1 MRPCRVY
8 VTGSV
13 LRMSMCTLVDQEL
26 LCGVG
31 LIDVPASNIAL
42 SPDGK
47 TAYTTFVS
55 GPRFGLLPVKK
66 QDVQNASALAT
77 ARLRGPGLRGPGY
90 LKLVHVCPIVSDYTI
105 ACGPPTGSNFDF
117 PADIAISPDGKTAYV
132 INLYGNETGSVTVC
146 EIQGLNLNCSQPTGI
161 GSLFYPTSIAL
172 SPNGSIAYVLN
183 AANGLITACKVSG
196 DVFENCQAN
205 DINSGGVYGI
215 ALSPD
220 GMTMYVSTTN
230 SSLGGITICNVSDY
244 MVGPCTSE
252 LNPDGVFNN
261 PGFISLSKDGSQLFA
276 AESGK
281 RFAHAASPSS
291 GRVVSCLVDGETLLS
306 CSNSTIIYAGRDV
319 VGVAAY

>member
-8 VTGSV
+8 VTGST
-13 LRMSMCTLVDQEL
+13 LRMSTCTLVDQEL

-47 TAYTTFVS
+47 TAYTTFVR
-55 GPRFGLLPVKK
+55 GPRFRLAAAKQ

-77 ARLRGPGLRGPGY
+77 AEIRGPRFLD
-90 LKLVHVCPIVSDYTI
+90 LVHVCPIVSDYTI
-105 ACGPPTGSNFDF
+105 ACGPPTGSNFEV
-117 PADIAISPDGKTAYV
+117 PVGMAIGPDGKTAYV
-132 INLYGNETGSVTVC
+132 INLFGNETGSVTAC

-161 GSLFYPTSIAL
+161 GSFLYPTSIAL
-172 SPNGSIAYVLN
+172 SPNGSIAYVMN
-183 AANGLITACKVSG
+183 AGNGSITACEVSG

-205 DINSGGVYGI
+205 DLNSNGAYSI

-220 GMTMYVSTTN
+220 GMTMYVSTKN
-230 SSLGGITICNVSDY
+230 SSLGGITICNVSGY

-252 LNPDGVFNN
+252 LNPDGVFNY
-261 PGFISLSKDGSQLFA
+261 PGSISLSKDGSQLFA
-276 AESGK
+276 AEAGNT
-281 RFAHAASPSS
+281 FAYAASPLS